1 MELSEKEAAQS
12 SAAVITRALENPPA
26 CAARSEIPPSILDL
40 SALDLLGGSWVAN
53 YSTSRT
59 SDTGKDRNCEG
70 NDSEYCIR
78 FNHAGKG
85 ILLEMINIP

>member
-12 SAAVITRALENPPA
+12 SAAVITRAFEKPPA

-53 YSTSRT
+53 YTYSAFRT
-59 SDTGKDRNCEG
+59 SDMGKDHNLKG
-70 NDSEYCIR
+70 KDSEYCTHL
-78 FNHAGKG
+78 NHTSK
-85 ILLEMINIP
+85 